1 MRRAR
6 TSALFRYALAAALA
20 AITIPFIAHT
30 AFGEESDT
38 PPPATGVI
46 TKDVLVLNNAW
57 GVKRITDDTEITW
70 AITKDDG
77 ELHVSN
83 TWFGPPIGQR
93 FASGTTYD
101 VAAVRTASVGSIG
114 NVCRTYD
121 NQAAVAESGTLTV
134 DEVQYDGDTVTSISA
149 SWIVAC
155 AGSNGSATSQGF
167 VRLADDRPHP
177 LVAPAP
183 VTMPEA
189 GRSNP
194 VEATV
199 TLTNAGDAATGT
211 LGAATVDPAVAGSQY
226 YSVATNRCTGTS
238 LAPNQSC
245 TVDVVYERDTAGY
258 AHARIAVAAPGYPG
272 GKILATAAGKAVLAP
287 TDAPVATPYPILNG
301 QGISWFGVQR
311 ASWFEVERRL
321 PTESW
326 HDVSGRLSGN
336 AMSWADH
343 TLPVGSTAEYRVTAG
358 NADGASPPSAIVTA
372 TRPPTV
378 ETGTVDALSIDVD
391 GTGRLVD
398 QVVTSFDENWAYT
411 SHRTLRS
418 PELSVTLPD
427 LPGPGVYEVTPE
439 TARRV
444 SIRSTVDCPFAGTL
458 RVDQLAYAD
467 DFRPIATLAAT
478 ADGVCRTDE
487 GDSPRVVLELR
498 VNSARPLVAVAFSPV
513 DAGRIIVGQQ
523 SEPKAVTIRNTG
535 TTQVELGQPSV
546 VGTTSGDWTIQA
558 NHCPPTLA
566 VGSTCTVD
574 VLARPSATGTRSAQ
588 LEMTDS
594 TTRGRHHAAL
604 TVTGLGTAGPPKN
617 FKAIGTLTG
626 VDLSWD
632 LPADNG
638 GSEVTGYTVHRVVD
652 GITTTFQAQ
661 RVTDGTTSRWTDSN
675 PPAGATYAVSARN
688 QIGEGEPTAAQA
700 PRPTSDVLAYSNG
713 ALYQWALPDGTQP
726 VPLGSGT
733 PSQDVGEM
741 AASHDGRY
749 LAYAADGALWT
760 VRADSPA
767 VSTPVRVASVG
778 TVWDIAWSPDR
789 SRLAYAQGGNGE
801 EICVWVVTLPAGDPV
816 KVRCGVRQ
824 PSWLPDLQALV
835 VADAGGG
842 ALERVAAKANGAVLG
857 TYAGTEA
864 GRTPVVSPD
873 GRWIAYTSVLPT
885 HRVSLVPL
893 AGGVSPS
900 VTVSY
905 APQRLSWSPGA
916 DRLLLWGHPDAHST
930 IAVAADGTL
939 GKEVPLFAQW
949 IEGIRAPVWQGL
961 GIAIPPTAP
970 MMGRTVSI
978 PFDISALSPGTA
990 TFCRLD
996 GGAWAPCT
1004 TPYRATAVIGGAHTF
1019 IVKATEPSGRTVV
1032 ASRSF
1037 TVDAT
1042 GPVARM
1048 TGPAYQSSVAAT
1060 ATLTVSATD
1069 ASGVASYDVRYRRA
1083 TSAGPYGDYV
1093 QPWTNTTAT
1102 SMNLAVAA
1110 GYEYCVSVRAK
1121 DKFGN
1126 VGGWSADR
1134 CFSRPLDDRSMTTAS
1149 TGWTRATG
1157 STFYY
1162 GTTTQTTAYGKA
1174 LTRTVQG
1181 KRFFLVATRCP
1192 TCGSVAVYAGNRYLT
1207 TVNLAYPTTH
1217 RQVLLG
1223 LPVQSTLFSGTLKFV
1238 SASNGKLVQIDGLAV
1253 GRT

>member
-6 TSALFRYALAAALA
+6 KPALFRAALAAALA
-20 AITIPFIAHT
+20 AITVPFIAHA
-30 AFGEESDT
+30 AFGDET
-38 PPPATGVI
+38 AMGVI
-46 TKDVLVLNNAW
+46 TTDVLLLDNSF
-57 GVKRITDDTEITW
+57 GVKRITDDTEIISAT
-70 AITKDDG
+70 TKDDG
-77 ELHVSN
+77 ELHLSN

-93 FASGTTYD
+93 FANGTTYD
-101 VAAVRTASVGSIG
+101 VAAVRTTSVGSIG
-114 NVCRTYD
+114 NVCRTFQ
-121 NQAAVAESGTLTV
+121 NQHAAVKSGTLTV
-134 DEVQYDGDTVTSISA
+134 DSVEYDGDTVTSIAA
-149 SWIVAC
+149 SWIVEC
-155 AGSNGSATSQGF
+155 AASNGSTSSQGF
-167 VRLADDRPHP
+167 LRFAGDGPHP
-177 LVAPAP
+177 LVTPAP

-211 LGAATVDPAVAGSQY
+211 LGAATVDPAVASGQY
-226 YSVATNRCTGTS
+226 YKVATDRCAGTI
-238 LAPNQSC
+238 LAPSQAC

-258 AHARIAVAAPGYPG
+258 AQARIAVAAPGYPG
-272 GKILATAAGKAVLAP
+272 GKILAGVGGTAVAAP
-287 TDAPVATPYPILNG
+287 TDAPIATPYPILNG
-301 QGISWFGVQR
+301 QGISWFGVLR
-311 ASWFEVERRL
+311 AAWFQVERRL
-321 PTESW
+321 PTEDW
-326 HDVSGRLSGN
+326 QNVSGRISGN

-343 TLPVGSTAEYRVTAG
+343 TLPAGSTAEYRVTAG

-372 TRPPTV
+372 TRPSAAV
-378 ETGTVDALSIDVD
+378 DTGSVNALSVDAD
-391 GTGRLVD
+391 GAGRTLD
-398 QVVTSFDENWAYT
+398 QVTTSFDETWAYT
-411 SHRTLRS
+411 RHRTLHS
-418 PELSVTLPD
+418 VDLSVTLPD
-427 LPGPGVYEVTPE
+427 LPGPGVYEVAPE
-439 TARRV
+439 AARHV
-444 SIRSTVDCPFAGTL
+444 SIRQSAFECPFAGTL

-467 DFRPIATLAAT
+467 DFRPITTLTAT

-498 VNSARPLVAVAFSPV
+498 VNSAQPLAAVAVSPI
-513 DAGRIIVGQQ
+513 DAGRVAVGQQ

-546 VGTTSGDWTIQA
+546 VGTTSGDWTIQT
-558 NHCPPTLA
+558 NHCPATLA
-566 VGSTCTVD
+566 AGATCTVD
-574 VLARPSATGTRSAQ
+574 VVARPSAAGTRSAQ

-617 FKAIGTLTG
+617 LKAIGTLTG

-638 GSEVTGYTVHRVVD
+638 ESEVTGYTVHRLVD
-652 GITTTFQAQ
+652 GIETTFQAA
-661 RVTDGTTSRWTDSN
+661 RVEEETTSRWTDSN

-688 QIGEGEPTAAQA
+688 QIGDGEPTTAQA
-700 PRPTSDVLAYSNG
+700 PRRTSDVLAYSNG
-713 ALYQWALPDGTQP
+713 GLYQWALPDGTQP
-726 VPLGSGT
+726 VPVGSGT

-741 AASHDGRY
+741 AASSDGRY

-760 VRADSPA
+760 VRADSSA
-767 VSTPVRVASVG
+767 VSTPVRVASAG

-801 EICVWVVTLPAGDPV
+801 EICVWVVTLPTGDPV
-816 KVRCGVRQ
+816 KVRCGVWQ
-824 PSWLPDLQALV
+824 PSWLPDMQALV
-835 VADAGGG
+835 VADADHGM
-842 ALERVAAKANGAVLG
+842 LERVEAKANGAVLG

-864 GRTPVVSPD
+864 GTTPVVSPD

-885 HRVSLVPL
+885 HHVSLVPL

-916 DRLLLWGHPDAHST
+916 DRLLLWGHPNAYST

-939 GKEVPLFAQW
+939 GKEVSLFAGYV
-949 IEGIRAPVWQGL
+949 EGIRAPVWQGL
-961 GIAIPPTAP
+961 SVTIPPTAAVT
-970 MMGRTVSI
+970 GRTVSI
-978 PFDISALSPGTA
+978 PFDVSALSSGTQ
-990 TFCRLD
+990 TTCRLD
-996 GGAWAPCT
+996 AGAWAPCT
-1004 TPYRATAVIGGAHTF
+1004 TPYRATGVIGGAHTL

-1032 ASRSF
+1032 SSRFF

-1048 TGPAYQSSVAAT
+1048 MGPAYQSSVAAT

-1069 ASGVASYDVRYRRA
+1069 AGGVASYDVRYRRA

-1110 GYEYCVSVRAK
+1110 GYEYCASVRAK

-1134 CFSRPLDDRSMTTAS
+1134 CFSRPLDDRSLTMAS

-1162 GTTTQTTAYGKA
+1162 GTTTQTTAYGKS
-1174 LTRTVQG
+1174 LTRSVQG

-1192 TCGSVAVYAGNRYLT
+1192 TCGSVAVYAGNTRLT

-1223 LPVQSTLFSGTLKFV
+1223 LPVLSTLFSGTLKFV
-1238 SASNGKLVQIDGLAV
+1238 SASSGKLVQIDGLAV